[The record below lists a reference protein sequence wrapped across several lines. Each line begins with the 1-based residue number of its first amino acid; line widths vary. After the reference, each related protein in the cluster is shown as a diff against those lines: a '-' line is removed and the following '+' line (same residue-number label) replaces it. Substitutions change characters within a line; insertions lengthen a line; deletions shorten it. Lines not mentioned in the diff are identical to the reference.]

1 MIECKVETLV
11 LYDNEGE
18 EVDSFPARCLY
29 EIVYDDCETIV
40 RYFDEEKLKKLP
52 DNASAEDIIDCI
64 VTRRVY
70 GMSSKIKVR

>member
-40 RYFDEEKLKKLP
+40 RYFDEEKLSRLSS
-52 DNASAEDIIDCI
+52 DARIDDILECM
-64 VTRRVY
+64 VTRHIY
-70 GMSSKIKVR
+70 GMSSMIKVR

>member
-1 MIECKVETLV
+1 MIKCKVETLV
-11 LYDNEGE
+11 LYNNEGE
-18 EVDSFPARCLY
+18 EVESFPTRCLY

-70 GMSSKIKVR
+70 GQYSMIKVR